1 MASTVISPEP
11 ELLAAQSGRKT
22 HPRDPAAAPEH
33 KDGSGYS
40 AENIT
45 VLEGLAA
52 VRLRPAMYI
61 GSTGELGLHHL
72 VYEVV
77 DNSVDEALAG
87 YATRIDVTIHV
98 DNSITVVDNGRGI
111 PVDDMVTN
119 GEKMPAVQV
128 VLTKLHAGGKF
139 DASNYKVSGGLHG
152 VGVSCVN
159 ALSEELDVEIW
170 RDGFAWE
177 QDYAKGAPIG
187 KLRQMRPSKQ
197 LGTKVHFL
205 PDRSIFTVTEFNYDT
220 LAQRLRELAFL
231 NKGLE
236 ITLTDERTTDPKTG
250 ESKQQLFKYAGGI
263 AEFIKHLNRGKQ
275 VLHDKPIYMEAE
287 RDGVAMEIGLQ
298 YNDAYSETIFTFAN
312 NINTVDGGSHLSGF
326 KTALTRTIN
335 AVGQS
340 LGLFKDVKENL
351 SGDDVREGLVV
362 VISVKLSQPQFEG
375 QTKGKLNSDIAG
387 TVQAFVNERL
397 GAFLEQNPT
406 VARKIINKA
415 IDAARAREAARK
427 ARDLTRRKGALDGGG
442 LPGKL
447 SDCSER
453 QPDRCELYLVEGE
466 SAGGTAKQG
475 RDRRFQA
482 ILPLKGK
489 ILNVEKARYDKM
501 LGHEEI
507 RAMITALGCG
517 IGKDDF
523 DVTKLRYGKLI
534 LMTDADVDGSHI
546 RTLLLTFFFR
556 HMTELIKRGHVYI
569 AQPPLFKIKKGRFEQ
584 YIKDERE
591 YVQVMVKRASE
602 GMVLRHGDGGARIE
616 GEALTKFISQLN
628 DYLGFFDKV
637 EKRLR
642 NQPVTEA
649 FAEIFAQE
657 GKDSA
662 RRVDF
667 ESPAKLKE
675 MQRRLKELIKPFHF
689 REVSDILFDEEKQAL
704 LRQLH
709 RLAGR
714 RAQDRLGA
722 GLHRGEP
729 PDAGQA
735 RPAQGPDAATVPD
748 RVRGKGRQGRGGRR
762 AGRARRRRRERRIRS
777 RQPSR
782 HHRRGQARQA
792 RWPRLARSGG
802 EADRARGLRVRHR
815 AGQEGISGPALQ
827 GTRRDDR
834 AAALGDH
841 HGPRPPLAP
850 PGPPG
855 RHRRL
860 RGDLHHAHGRGRR
873 IPPPLH
879 RRERPRRQEPR
890 HLRKLRIIPGFER
903 AGCRVP
909 QVPRFW
915 APGSETRDAT
925 SIALADSLMADSLQL
940 RNHAFRLSASKD
952 HTNTAFARTK

>member
-1 MASTVISPEP
+1 MGSPALPTEFDLAEAESSASSS
-11 ELLAAQSGRKT
+11 AANLRNDKS
-22 HPRDPAAAPEH
+22 
-33 KDGSGYS
+33 YS

-45 VLEGLAA
+45 VLEGLEA

-61 GSTGELGLHHL
+61 GSTGEMGLHHL

-87 YATRIDVTIHV
+87 FATRIDVTIHV
-98 DNSITVVDNGRGI
+98 DNSITVVDDGRGI
-111 PVDDMVTN
+111 PVDNKTMPN
-119 GEKMPAVQV
+119 GEVMPAVQV
-128 VLTKLHAGGKF
+128 VLTVLHAGGKF

-159 ALSEELDVEIW
+159 ALSQELDVEIW
-170 RDGFAWE
+170 RDEFAWE
-177 QDYAKGAPIG
+177 QTYAKGIPTS
-187 KLRQMRPSKQ
+187 KLKKMGPSKRK
-197 LGTKVHFL
+197 GTKVHFL
-205 PDRSIFTVTEFNYDT
+205 PDKSIFTVTEYNYDT

-236 ITLTDERTTDPKTG
+236 ISLTDERTTDAKTG
-250 ESKQQLFKYAGGI
+250 ESKRQDFKYAGGI

-287 RDGVAMEIGLQ
+287 RNGVAMEIALQ
-298 YNDAYSETIFTFAN
+298 YNDGYSETVFTFAN
-312 NINTVDGGSHLSGF
+312 NINTVDGGTHLAGF

-397 GAFLEQNPT
+397 GAFLEQNPQ

-415 IDAARAREAARK
+415 IEAARAREAARK

-453 QPDRCELYLVEGE
+453 QPERCELYLVEGE

-475 RDRRFQA
+475 RDRRYQA

-517 IGKDDF
+517 IGKEDF
-523 DVTKLRYGKLI
+523 DAAKLRYGKLI

-569 AQPPLFKIKKGRFEQ
+569 AQPPLYRIKKGKFEQ
-584 YIKDERE
+584 YIKNDRE
-591 YVQVMVKRASE
+591 YVQVMVKRASD
-602 GMVLRHGDGGARIE
+602 GMVLRYGEGGAKVE
-616 GEALTKFISQLN
+616 GEALTKFMSQLN
-628 DYLGFFDKV
+628 EYINFLDKV
-637 EKRLR
+637 QKRLR
-642 NQPVTEA
+642 NEDVTQILAET
-649 FAEIFAQE
+649 FAHE
-657 GKDSA
+657 GKDPVL
-662 RRVDF
+662 RKDF

-675 MQRRLKELIKPFHF
+675 VRSRLKDLVKTYQF
-689 REVSDILFDEEKQAL
+689 REVSEVLFDEEHNLYSVSFTDSQGAVRNIDWAL
-704 LRQLH
+704 
-709 RLAGR
+709 ASTP
-714 RAQDRLGA
+714 
-722 GLHRGEP
+722 E
-729 PDAGQA
+729 
-735 RPAQGPDAATVPD
+735 
-748 RVRGKGRQGRGGRR
+748 
-762 AGRARRRRRERRIRS
+762 S
-777 RQPSR
+777 RQMLSKYAQLKDKLQPPYYIEYAAKPSTKAEAEDEAEEAISEE
-782 HHRRGQARQA
+782 G
-792 RWPRLARSGG
+792 LA
-802 EADRARGLRVRHR
+802 EIA
-815 AGQEGISGPALQ
+815 
-827 GTRRDDR
+827 
-834 AAALGDH
+834 
-841 HGPRPPLAP
+841 AP
-850 PGPPG
+850 PGE
-855 RHRRL
+855 
-860 RGDLHHAHGRGRR
+860 A
-873 IPPPLH
+873 
-879 RRERPRRQEPR
+879 
-890 HLRKLRIIPGFER
+890 K
-903 AGCRVP
+903 
-909 QVPRFW
+909 
-915 APGSETRDAT
+915 
-925 SIALADSLMADSLQL
+925 
-940 RNHAFRLSASKD
+940 K
-952 HTNTAFARTK
+952 RTKASHDPVEKKTVREVFEYVIEQGKKEYQVQRYKGLGEMTAEQLWETTMDPSRRTLLQVKLEDIAATETIFTTLMGDDVENRRKFIEENALDVKNLDI